1 MTDGC
6 GGVRERITCALA
18 RRLLRADSY
27 EQNPL
32 CSVHAQQPLESCA
45 SGSGARP
52 AAAPPSLRDRFS
64 ALLAFVVRH
73 DPIVMNFTK
82 NHIEFL

>member
-6 GGVRERITCALA
+6 GGARERITCALA
-18 RRLLRADSY
+18 RRRLRADSY

-64 ALLAFVVRH
+64 ALLASRSWFDTIRS
-73 DPIVMNFTK
+73 
-82 NHIEFL
+82 